1 MRLISQDGKG
11 DMPYEGFV
19 FGCHGGM
26 IIAARD
32 ILGSAKSVIAQ
43 YSSEEKA
50 MKVLE
55 MVRNAYAGVILFQN
69 VEVTEEAMEIL
80 KKSKL
85 QGIISATDEKSNVEY
100 IGNTVFRFPKDSEV
114 EV

>member
-19 FGCHGGM
+19 FGCHGGT
-26 IIAARD
+26 IIASKDVLTSEKPVVAR
-32 ILGSAKSVIAQ
+32 

-50 MKVLE
+50 IKVMQL
-55 MVRNAYAGVILFQN
+55 IQN
-69 VEVTEEAMEIL
+69 QYLDFCCNYHAQ
-80 KKSKL
+80 S
-85 QGIISATDEKSNVEY
+85 G
-100 IGNTVFRFPKDSEV
+100 VFRFPKDEEV

>member
-19 FGCHGGM
+19 FGCHGGT
-26 IIAARD
+26 IVATRD
-32 ILGSAKSVIAQ
+32 IFGSPKSVIAQ

-50 MKVLE
+50 IKVME
-55 MVRNAYAGVILFQN
+55 MVRNSYAKFILFQTTYQN
-69 VEVTEEAMEIL
+69 GVLEKLTKELGENEALNIVTPI
-80 KKSKL
+80 
-85 QGIISATDEKSNVEY
+85 
-100 IGNTVFRFPKDSEV
+100 FRFPKDEEV

>member
-19 FGCHGGM
+19 FGCREG
-26 IIAARD
+26 IIVATRD
-32 ILGSAKSVIAQ
+32 ILGSPKSVIAQ

-50 MKVLE
+50 MKV
-55 MVRNAYAGVILFQN
+55 MTYMQCDFAIG
-69 VEVTEEAMEIL
+69 
-80 KKSKL
+80 KL
-85 QGIISATDEKSNVEY
+85 Y
-100 IGNTVFRFPKDSEV
+100 FRFPKDEEV